1 MSEAISYRADWR
13 LDTAPDYTPQP
24 TNDAL
29 TRRMEAAGY
38 TWDES
43 VWFRVISR
51 RVRTSRAGVR
61 YVETVTRYVS
71 EDRTAS
77 VRRTRKEVVNG

>member
-1 MSEAISYRADWR
+1 MGWTVSEAISCRADWR
-13 LDTAPDYTPQP
+13 LDTAPDCAPQP
-24 TNDAL
+24 TNAAL

-43 VWFRVISR
+43 VWFRVINR

-61 YVETVTRYVS
+61 
-71 EDRTAS
+71 
-77 VRRTRKEVVNG
+77 